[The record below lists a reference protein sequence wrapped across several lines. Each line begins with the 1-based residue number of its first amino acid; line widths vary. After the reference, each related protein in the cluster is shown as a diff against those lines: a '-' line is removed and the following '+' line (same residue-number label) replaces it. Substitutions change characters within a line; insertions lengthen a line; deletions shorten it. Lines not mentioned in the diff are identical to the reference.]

1 MVVIMILGH
10 YVQSFPKLLSN
21 ALIIRKQCLSR
32 LKKLLKTYNKIQGKV
47 NSLMNIEFD
56 SETVYGH
63 NNKYIKPKIKL
74 YKDKVKT
81 NFQGNKIPKEYAS

>member
-1 MVVIMILGH
+1 
-10 YVQSFPKLLSN
+10 
-21 ALIIRKQCLSR
+21 
-32 LKKLLKTYNKIQGKV
+32 
-47 NSLMNIEFD
+47 MNIEFD

>member
-1 MVVIMILGH
+1 MIEYTKCFDNKKTMSFKVI
-10 YVQSFPKLLSN
+10 N
-21 ALIIRKQCLSR
+21 
-32 LKKLLKTYNKIQGKV
+32 KKLLKTYNKIRGKV

-63 NNKYIKPKIKL
+63 NNKYIKSKIKL